1 MKLNKFLLA
10 IVAVLGLTYCTSDFV
25 DINKDPNAVQG
36 DQISAKYFI
45 TRAQVNLFAPDRYP
59 YWRAQLIHA
68 DRYAGMFCFGFAGSW
83 WSDGLGYTYN
93 AGYTDAAW
101 DYYEGYTGT
110 INTFLQL
117 TQPDGELANPL
128 TYATALI
135 LKSMY
140 YQKFTDTFGEI
151 PYSESGNLD
160 ILQPKFDT
168 QAEIYQGIIND
179 LDEAMSLIGDA
190 TKTGDGELDLGSNDL
205 FYQGDLQRWKKLA
218 NTLKLKVALRAR
230 GASGASFVDQAIN
243 QALSAP
249 LLSDDGDNALLQ
261 KDNIISQWNS
271 SCYGDVWYNFG
282 TGSDWTVSQP
292 LIDLLQKNGDPRLSK
307 YAQPAAGG
315 DTITIPHPE
324 SDDDAMYQKRR
335 DFILAA
341 LDDAGAT
348 YTEWTNDKGETA
360 IALDTSKY
368 YIGQPVRMNG
378 FMQSY
383 ARYEFFSIPAQY
395 IIQKKNDG
403 DKPIAPEIVLT
414 TAESYFM
421 QAQAALDGYGSGDA
435 NTLYRQGLKFAL
447 ELWNNN
453 IGMKT
458 DDYSNAVDDFMA
470 NSPMA
475 NLTGTGD
482 MQKIAEQ
489 RWLVNY
495 TEGFEAWAVVRKL
508 GYPASLAQTLTD
520 ADIYSLGD
528 LDGEYP
534 QRMRYGSSP
543 YSTNNDNLQKAIA
556 DQGPDVQATK
566 LWWAK

>member
-36 DQISAKYFI
+36 DQVTAKYFV

-59 YWRAQLIHA
+59 YWRAQLINA

-83 WSDGLGYTYN
+83 WSDGLGYTYDP
-93 AGYTDAAW
+93 GYTDAAW
-101 DYYEGYTGT
+101 DYYEGYNST
-110 INTFLQL
+110 IDSYLEL
-117 TQPDGELANPL
+117 TQPGGVQENSLY
-128 TYATALI
+128 YATALI
-135 LKSMY
+135 MKSMFF
-140 YQKFTDTFGEI
+140 QKFTDTFGEV

-160 ILQPKFDT
+160 ILQPKFDM
-168 QAEIYQGIIND
+168 QAEIYHGIIND
-179 LDEAMSLIGDA
+179 LDKAMSLIGDA
-190 TKTGDGELDLGSNDL
+190 TKTGDGELELTSNDL
-205 FYQGDLQRWKKLA
+205 FYNGDLQKWKKLA

-243 QALSAP
+243 EALSAP
-249 LLSDDGDNALLQ
+249 LLSDEPDNALLP

-282 TGSDWTVSQP
+282 GLGSKWTVSQP

-315 DTITIPHPE
+315 DTLTIPHPD
-324 SDDDAMYQKRR
+324 SDDDAMYQKRK

-348 YTEWTNDKGETA
+348 YTEWTNGDGETVLS
-360 IALDTSKY
+360 LDKNKY
-368 YIGQPVRMNG
+368 YIGQPVRMNR
-378 FMQSY
+378 FMMNY
-383 ARYEFFSIPAQY
+383 ARYELFSSPAQY
-395 IIQKKNDG
+395 IIQAKNEG
-403 DKPIAPEIVLT
+403 EPIAPEIVMT

-435 NTLYRQGLKFAL
+435 NTLYREGLRQAML
-447 ELWNNN
+447 VW
-453 IGMKT
+453 GVDQT
-458 DDYSNAVDDFMA
+458 DIDNFLAT
-470 NSPMA
+470 SPMA
-475 NLTGTGD
+475 NLDGSND
-482 MQKIAEQ
+482 MEKVAEQ
-489 RWLVNY
+489 RWLANY

-508 GYPASLAQTLTD
+508 GYPASLAQGVQGKD
-520 ADIYSLGD
+520 GDIYAMGD
-528 LDGEYP
+528 LDGLYP

-543 YSTNNDNLQKAIA
+543 YSTNNDNLQKAIT

-566 LWWAK
+566 LWWEK

>member
-25 DINKDPNAVQG
+25 DINKNPNAILG

-45 TRAQVNLFAPDRYP
+45 TRTQVDLFAPNRYP

-68 DRYAGMFCFGFAGSW
+68 DRYAGMFCFGFSGSW
-83 WSDGLGYTYN
+83 WSDGLGYTYS

-101 DYYEGYTGT
+101 DYYEGYNST

-117 TQPDGELANPL
+117 TQPGGDLENPL

-135 LKSMY
+135 MKSMY
-140 YQKFTDTFGEI
+140 YQKFTDTFGEV

-190 TKTGDGELDLGSNDL
+190 TKTGDGQLDLGSNDL
-205 FYQGDLQRWKKLA
+205 FYNGDLQKWKKLA
-218 NTLKLKVALRAR
+218 NTLKLKVALRAK

-243 QALSAP
+243 EALSAP
-249 LLSDDGDNALLQ
+249 LLSDESDNALLP
-261 KDNIISQWNS
+261 KDNVISQWNS

-315 DTITIPHPE
+315 DTLTIPHPD
-324 SDDDAMYQKRR
+324 SDDDAMYQKRK
-335 DFILAA
+335 DFILSA

-348 YTEWTNDKGETA
+348 YTEWTNGNGETV
-360 IALDTSKY
+360 ISLEKDKY
-368 YIGQPVRMNG
+368 YIGQPVRLNG
-378 FMQSY
+378 FTYDY
-383 ARYEFFSIPAQY
+383 ALYQFFSTPAQY

-403 DKPIAPEIVLT
+403 KPIAPEIVLT

-435 NTLYRQGLKFAL
+435 NTLYREGLTQAML
-447 ELWNNN
+447 VW
-453 IGMKT
+453 GVDQT
-458 DDYSNAVDDFMA
+458 DIDTFLA

-482 MQKIAEQ
+482 MEKVAEQ
-489 RWLVNY
+489 RWLANY

-508 GYPASLAQTLTD
+508 GYPASLAAGVD
-520 ADIYSLGD
+520 DPDIFAMGD
-528 LDGEYP
+528 LNGAYP

-543 YSTNNDNLQKAIA
+543 YSTNNDNLQAAIGR
-556 DQGPDVQATK
+556 QGADVQATK

>member
-25 DINKDPNAVQG
+25 DINKNPNAILG

-45 TRAQVNLFAPDRYP
+45 TRTQVDLFAPNRYP

-68 DRYAGMFCFGFAGSW
+68 DRYAGMFCFGFSGSW
-83 WSDGLGYTYN
+83 WSDGLGYTYS

-101 DYYEGYTGT
+101 DYYEGYNST

-117 TQPDGELANPL
+117 TQPGGDLENPL

-135 LKSMY
+135 MKSMY
-140 YQKFTDTFGEI
+140 YQKFTDTFGEV

-190 TKTGDGELDLGSNDL
+190 TKTGDGQLDLGSNDL
-205 FYQGDLQRWKKLA
+205 FYNGDLQKWKKLA
-218 NTLKLKVALRAR
+218 NTLKLKVALRAK

-243 QALSAP
+243 EALSAP
-249 LLSDDGDNALLQ
+249 LLSDESDNALLP
-261 KDNIISQWNS
+261 KDNVISQWNS

-315 DTITIPHPE
+315 DTLTIPHPD
-324 SDDDAMYQKRR
+324 SDNDAMYQKRK
-335 DFILAA
+335 DFILSA

-348 YTEWTNDKGETA
+348 YTEWTNGNGETV
-360 IALDTSKY
+360 ISLEKDKY
-368 YIGQPVRMNG
+368 YIGQPVRLNG
-378 FMQSY
+378 FTYDY
-383 ARYEFFSIPAQY
+383 ALYQFFSTPAQY
-395 IIQKKNDG
+395 VIQAKNEG
-403 DKPIAPEIVLT
+403 KPIAPEIVLT

-435 NTLYRQGLKFAL
+435 NTLYREGLTQAML
-447 ELWNNN
+447 VW
-453 IGMKT
+453 GVDQT
-458 DDYSNAVDDFMA
+458 DIDTFLA

-482 MQKIAEQ
+482 MQKVAEQ
-489 RWLVNY
+489 RWLANY

-508 GYPASLAQTLTD
+508 GYPASLAAGVD
-520 ADIYSLGD
+520 DPDIFAMGD
-528 LDGEYP
+528 LNGAYP

-543 YSTNNDNLQKAIA
+543 YSTNNDNLQAAIGR
-556 DQGPDVQATK
+556 QGADVQATK